1 MVNILTLYIK
11 SLLKFEVF
19 KMKNLFTLLLTGL
32 TVLSFY
38 SCDKNDDEGTD
49 GVENAAVISNY
60 ADLVAQAYQAAY
72 DDAVALQTAIDAFV
86 ADPTEA
92 NMTAA
97 KDAWL
102 QARESY
108 GPTEAFRFAQGPID
122 IIDGE
127 EGPEGLLNSWPL
139 DENYIDYVDGASDA
153 GIINDPVTFPT
164 IDKALLESLNG
175 EGGEENVSVGYH
187 AIEFLLWGQDI
198 TSPESLEA
206 GKRPYTDYVD
216 GGTADNQDRRG
227 AYLKICA
234 ELLIDHLDIL
244 VKQWNANGAYRSTF
258 LALNEN
264 EALGN
269 MLTAIAT
276 LSKSELAGER
286 IFTAYDNQD
295 QEDEHS
301 CFSDNTHRDIRL
313 NFDGIKQVYLG
324 IKGTETGASIHDLIE
339 QENADLA
346 AAISA
351 QLDLAETAVYA
362 TGTPFDFAI
371 VDGNERPKVLESVTA
386 LRTLGDKFVEGGAA
400 IGLTVGTDIP

>member
-1 MVNILTLYIK
+1 M
-11 SLLKFEVF
+11 
-19 KMKNLFTLLLTGL
+19 G
-32 TVLSFY
+32 
-38 SCDKNDDEGTD
+38 

-60 ADLVAQAYQAAY
+60 ADLVSQAYQAAY
-72 DDAVALQTAIDAFV
+72 DDAVVLQTAIDVFV
-86 ADPTEA
+86 VDPTEE
-92 NMTAA
+92 NMTVA

-102 QARESY
+102 QSRESY

-122 IIDGE
+122 VIDGE

-139 DENYIDYVDGASDA
+139 DENYIDYVDGAFDA

-198 TSPESLEA
+198 TAPEALEA

-244 VKQWNANGAYRSTF
+244 VKQWNESGTYRSTF
-258 LALNEN
+258 LALDEK

-269 MLTAIAT
+269 ILTAIAT

-346 AAISA
+346 AAIRA

-400 IGLTVGTDIP
+400 IGITVGTDIP